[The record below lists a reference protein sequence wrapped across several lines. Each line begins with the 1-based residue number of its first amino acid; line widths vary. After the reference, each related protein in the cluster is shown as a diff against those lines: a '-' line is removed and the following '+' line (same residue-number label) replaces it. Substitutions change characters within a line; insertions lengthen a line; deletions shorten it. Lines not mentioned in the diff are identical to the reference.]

1 MRFLKVIRVTDRTV
15 PPQCASTTTAHHR
28 LLPQGS
34 YCPSPSFALPHLR
47 ASTHTHI
54 TSLAHTDEHTH
65 GSVLSHQAFV
75 SCMVPDPLNQCTV
88 YAPPSHQSSV
98 WYEIIYPTMQCVRVT
113 RWAVSCYSIL
123 SAAASECVESQNA
136 RGHPSNSESTFT
148 GLSMFWPGS
157 TMFCR
162 TSIQLHAYNCTH
174 SIPTSY
180 PNPLWAECELWVRKI
195 PYLLLHTQTCICHI
209 QTYESHLNAIDHVFF
224 FIMIA
229 HFCGQTHSHRPPPT
243 RGCPNNWQHLSNTI
257 RFFLQEEKVDW
268 TSKKRQ

>member
-1 MRFLKVIRVTDRTV
+1 MRP
-15 PPQCASTTTAHHR
+15 PPQHTTGSCPKDLIVRHRRLHYLTCAHACTRT
-28 LLPQGS
+28 
-34 YCPSPSFALPHLR
+34 LPHWR
-47 ASTHTHI
+47 TRTSTHTDQYCHI
-54 TSLAHTDEHTH
+54 RRLYPAWCQIPST
-65 GSVLSHQAFV
+65 SVL
-75 SCMVPDPLNQCTV
+75 CMP
-88 YAPPSHQSSV
+88 PPSHQSSV

-243 RGCPNNWQHLSNTI
+243 RGCPNIDNTC
-257 RFFLQEEKVDW
+257 RTQYV
-268 TSKKRQ
+268 SSYKKKK